1 MAISGLPAQLT
12 TEVKKTVQPKTY
24 KLFAIAQTIMWQQV
38 KNNTPNDYLFH
49 PFIDSMHVAAGL
61 QLKWRKQYS
70 TNSTIL
76 WWPQR
81 FFIWDSYYTKYSTY
95 NVGFAR
101 FLLLRCM
108 VNYLNVT
115 CIYSHIPMKIY
126 YKEEFFVFFLI
137 TVYHHERMC
146 LFICTNQKIFF
157 VKSGWNW
164 PNGSGEEDE
173 ILKSWQ
179 IGSKT

>member
-1 MAISGLPAQLT
+1 
-12 TEVKKTVQPKTY
+12 
-24 KLFAIAQTIMWQQV
+24 MWQQV

-70 TNSTIL
+70 KNSTIL

-81 FFIWDSYYTKYSTY
+81 FFIWDSYYTKYSIY

-126 YKEEFFVFFLI
+126 HKEEFFVFFLI
-137 TVYHHERMC
+137 TVYHHERMYKPK
-146 LFICTNQKIFF
+146 NIFCQVCMVEIDPMVL
-157 VKSGWNW
+157 VKKMKFWKVDRLAVRHNLQTKVKRKAQEFSAQV
-164 PNGSGEEDE
+164 
-173 ILKSWQ
+173 ILKEDSRD
-179 IGSKT
+179 